1 MDNNL
6 VNPHDKLFRKT
17 WSNIDVAKDYLNNY
31 LPGPLL
37 KLIDLDSLEISKD
50 SFIEKELED
59 YYSDILYKVG
69 IAGSN
74 GYVYLLFEHKSYP
87 DRLIHLQLLGYMLKI
102 WQLHLTQAKKQPLPI
117 IIPIVFYH
125 GRKKWS
131 GGQRLSVL
139 FSNNDSELQA
149 YIPDFEFVL
158 HDLTQLSDDQI
169 KGNVLFRTVAL
180 LFKHIFDPDITDRL
194 PGILSLL
201 KELSQ
206 KETGIEYI
214 ESLLRYLLST
224 VEEISTEGMKTILE
238 QSLPNINGDLVMTLA
253 EKWKKEGFEQGIQQ
267 GVQQGIQQGVQQG
280 VQQGIRQGMQQGM
293 QQGVRQGLLE
303 GIELALILKFGK
315 TAENKKL
322 LKIMKKIQSVDQL
335 KQIKSAIL
343 EVKTI
348 TELIDR
354 FSR

>member
-1 MDNNL
+1 MNDKL

-17 WSNIDVAKDYLNNY
+17 WSNIDIAKDYLNNY
-31 LPGPLL
+31 LPGLLL
-37 KLIDLDSLEISKD
+37 KRIDLNSLEISKD
-50 SFIEKELED
+50 SLIEKELED

-69 IAGSN
+69 IAGSD

-102 WQLHLTQAKKQPLPI
+102 WQLHRTQAKKLLLPVI
-117 IIPIVFYH
+117 VPIVFYH

-131 GGQRLSVL
+131 GGLRLSAL
-139 FSNNDSELQA
+139 FSNHDPELQA
-149 YIPDFEFVL
+149 YIPDFGFIL
-158 HDLTQLSDDQI
+158 HDLTQYPDDQI
-169 KGNVLFRTVAL
+169 KGHVMFRTVAL
-180 LFKHIFDPDITDRL
+180 LFKHIFDPDITDKL

-224 VEEISTEGMKTILE
+224 VEEITAEGMKTILK
-238 QSLPNINGDLVMTLA
+238 QSLPDINGDLIMTLA
-253 EKWKKEGFEQGIQQ
+253 EKWKKEGFDQGIR
-267 GVQQGIQQGVQQG
+267 QGVQQG
-280 VQQGIRQGMQQGM
+280 VQQGM

-322 LKIMKKIQSVDQL
+322 LKVMKNIQSVDRL

-343 EVKTI
+343 ETKTI
-348 TELIDR
+348 TELIE
-354 FSR
+354 SCSK